1 MVAISGC
8 VAAMAVG
15 EPGGKQRK
23 KNVIVAIN
31 GGHDM
36 VMAIGG
42 VGQNGDG
49 TRRRHGPHVIT

>member
-8 VAAMAVG
+8 VTAMAVG

-42 VGQNGDG
+42 VSENSDVLL
-49 TRRRHGPHVIT
+49 RRHAL

>member
-1 MVAISGC
+1 MMVAISGC

-15 EPGGKQRK
+15 APAGNHRK
-23 KNVIVAIN
+23 KNMIVAIN

-42 VGQNGDG
+42 VSENSDVL
-49 TRRRHGPHVIT
+49 RRRHAL